1 MGEPVKIMDLANN
14 MIRLS
19 GREPGRDIAIEITGA
34 RAGEKIHE
42 ELWGEGEEVAE
53 TPHPQIRRARR
64 APVEAAWLDGELVD
78 LEQLVEDGD
87 TLGLVTRLSRTVGAP
102 VRSEVALPASS
113 VTHQA
118 QS

>member
-1 MGEPVKIMDLANN
+1 

-19 GREPGRDIAIEITGA
+19 GREPGEDIAIEFTGA
-34 RAGEKIHE
+34 RARREAPRGA
-42 ELWGEGEEVAE
+42 LGRGRGGRAT

-64 APVEAAWLDGELVD
+64 PPVEAAWLDGELVE

-87 TLGLVTRLSRTVGAP
+87 TLGLVSRLSQTVGAP
-102 VRSEVALPASS
+102 VRTEASLPASS
-113 VTHQA
+113 VTQPA